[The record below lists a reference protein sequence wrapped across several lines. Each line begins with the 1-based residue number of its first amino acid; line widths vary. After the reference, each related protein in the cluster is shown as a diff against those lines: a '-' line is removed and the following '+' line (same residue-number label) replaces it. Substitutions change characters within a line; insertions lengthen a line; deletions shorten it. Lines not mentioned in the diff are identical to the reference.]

1 MAEPSLDIVG
11 FLWVV
16 FLLTVSVL
24 PSILI
29 CMLYLRLEEKIK
41 TRIQARKTL
50 MRRVRAMPERFDELQ
65 KEIYM
70 LETRLRCQEAE
81 ALRRR

>member
-24 PSILI
+24 PSVLI
-29 CMLYLRLEEKIK
+29 CMLYLRLEAKIK
-41 TRIQARKTL
+41 TGIQARKTL

-65 KEIYM
+65 KEIYS

>member
-1 MAEPSLDIVG
+1 MAESSLDIVG

-24 PSILI
+24 PSVLI
-29 CMLYLRLEEKIK
+29 CMLYLRLEAKIK

-50 MRRVRAMPERFDELQ
+50 MSRVRAMPERFDELQ
-65 KEIYM
+65 ETIYM
-70 LETRLRCQEAE
+70 LDTRLRRQEE
-81 ALRRR
+81 LRRR

>member
-24 PSILI
+24 PSVLI
-29 CMLYLRLEEKIK
+29 CMLYLRLEAKIK
-41 TRIQARKTL
+41 TSIQARKTL

-65 KEIYM
+65 KTIYM
-70 LETRLRCQEAE
+70 LDTRLRRQEE
-81 ALRRR
+81 LRRR